1 MHPGTRNTG
10 QGINEGGAGVP
21 AVDGSRPA
29 AQREHMRR
37 KAPMEGKIMKVRFLK
52 PAIFASAVL
61 LAACST
67 VPTTTP
73 TLDQARADFVAANNN
88 PQVSSYAPLEF
99 KQASDALDAA
109 NRAAARKESLD
120 DIDRLA
126 YVAKQKIATA
136 QEVARAKAAEADIAN
151 ASRERDA
158 VRLEARTA
166 EAERA
171 KREAAEAQAAAAAAQ
186 QQAATAQQ
194 QAAAAQDQTR
204 LLAER
209 AAKLEAL
216 LVELHAT
223 KTERGMVV
231 TIGDVLFATGQ
242 ANLTPNGMSTL
253 RKLAD
258 VMAQNPERTVL
269 VEGFTD
275 STGSSSY
282 NQDLAQRRANAVA
295 TALGSMGVA
304 RERIAMRAYG
314 EAFPVAPN
322 DTGANRQLNR
332 RVEIVLSNDANP
344 IPPRTAGR

>member
-1 MHPGTRNTG
+1 M
-10 QGINEGGAGVP
+10 
-21 AVDGSRPA
+21 
-29 AQREHMRR
+29 
-37 KAPMEGKIMKVRFLK
+37 KGKTMTPRFLK
-52 PAIFASAVL
+52 PAVFASAIL

-73 TLDQARADFVAANNN
+73 TLDQARADFVAANND
-88 PQVSSYAPLEF
+88 PQVSSYAPLQF
-99 KQASDALDAA
+99 KEASDALDRA
-109 NRAAARKESLD
+109 NAAAARKESLN

-126 YVAKQKIATA
+126 YIAKQKIATA
-136 QEVARAKAAEADIAN
+136 QEIARAKAAEANIA
-151 ASRERDA
+151 DA
-158 VRLEARTA
+158 QRQRTEVRLEARTA

-186 QQAATAQQ
+186 QQAASAQQ
-194 QAAAAQDQTR
+194 QAAMAQDQTR
-204 LLAER
+204 MMAER
-209 AAKLEAL
+209 TAKLEAL

-231 TIGDVLFATGQ
+231 TIGDVLFATNE

-282 NQDLAQRRANAVA
+282 NQNLSQRRANAVA
-295 TALGSMGVA
+295 MALASMGVA
-304 RERIAMRAYG
+304 RERIAMKAYG
-314 EAFPVAPN
+314 EAFPVAAN
-322 DTGANRQLNR
+322 DTASNRQLNR
-332 RVEIVLSNDANP
+332 RVEIVLSNDNAP
-344 IPPRTAGR
+344 IPPRSANR

>member
-1 MHPGTRNTG
+1 MTP
-10 QGINEGGAGVP
+10 
-21 AVDGSRPA
+21 
-29 AQREHMRR
+29 
-37 KAPMEGKIMKVRFLK
+37 RFLK
-52 PAIFASAVL
+52 PAVLASAIL

-67 VPTTTP
+67 TPTTTP
-73 TLDQARADFVAANNN
+73 TLDQARADFVVANNN
-88 PQVSSYAPLEF
+88 PQISSYAPLQF
-99 KQASDALDAA
+99 KEASDALDRA
-109 NRAAARKESLD
+109 NAAAAKKESLS

-126 YVAKQKIATA
+126 YIAKQKIATA
-136 QEVARAKAAEADIAN
+136 QEVARAKAAEANIAD
-151 ASRERDA
+151 ASRQRTEIS
-158 VRLEARTA
+158 LEARTA

-194 QAAAAQDQTR
+194 QAATAQDQTR
-204 LLAER
+204 MMAER

-231 TIGDVLFATGQ
+231 TIGDVLFATNE

-258 VMAQNPERTVL
+258 VMAQNPERSVL

-282 NQDLAQRRANAVA
+282 NQNLSQRRANAVA
-295 TALGSMGVA
+295 MALGSMGVP
-304 RERIAMRAYG
+304 RERIAMKAYG
-314 EAFPVAPN
+314 EAFPVAAN
-322 DTGANRQLNR
+322 DTAANRQLNR
-332 RVEIVLSNDANP
+332 RVEVVLSNDNAP
-344 IPPRTAGR
+344 IPPRSANR

>member
-1 MHPGTRNTG
+1 MTP
-10 QGINEGGAGVP
+10 
-21 AVDGSRPA
+21 
-29 AQREHMRR
+29 
-37 KAPMEGKIMKVRFLK
+37 RFLK
-52 PAIFASAVL
+52 PAVLASAIL

-67 VPTTTP
+67 TPMTTP
-73 TLDQARADFVAANNN
+73 QLDQARADFVAANNN

-99 KQASDALDAA
+99 KQASDALNAA
-109 NRAAARKESLD
+109 NAAAAKKESLE

-136 QEVARAKAAEADIAN
+136 QEVARAKAAEANIAD
-151 ASRERDA
+151 ASRQRNE

-166 EAERA
+166 EADRA
-171 KREAAEAQAAAAAAQ
+171 KRDAAQAQAAAAAAQ
-186 QQAATAQQ
+186 EQAAMAQQ

-204 LLAER
+204 AMAER

-216 LVELHAT
+216 LVDLNAK

-231 TIGDVLFATGQ
+231 TIGDVLFATNA

-282 NQDLAQRRANAVA
+282 NQDLSQRRANAVA
-295 TALGSMGVA
+295 TALGSMGVP
-304 RERIAMRAYG
+304 RERIAMKAYG
-314 EAFPVAPN
+314 EAFPVAAN
-322 DTGANRQLNR
+322 DNAGNRQLNR
-332 RVEIVLSNDANP
+332 RVEIVLSNDNAP
-344 IPPRTAGR
+344 IPARTASR